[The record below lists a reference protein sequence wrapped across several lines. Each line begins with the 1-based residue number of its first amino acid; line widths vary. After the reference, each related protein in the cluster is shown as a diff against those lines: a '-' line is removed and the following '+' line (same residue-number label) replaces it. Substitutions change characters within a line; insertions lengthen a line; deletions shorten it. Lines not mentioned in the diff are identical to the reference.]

1 MNCPRRV
8 VPLLSTDVTIDAIV
22 RRYTDKSGEYIPFIV
37 STPHTEEN
45 CLQTTERL
53 WPKPAGH
60 KVFSVSIYNVL
71 FFMKKPGFGSM
82 GEIIEI
88 LTFLCNKT
96 TIQYSA

>member
-8 VPLLSTDVTIDAIV
+8 VLLLSTDVTIDAIV

-53 WPKPAGH
+53 LPKPAGQ

-71 FFMKKPGFGSM
+71 FFMKKPSFGSP
-82 GEIIEI
+82 GQETAV
-88 LTFLCNKT
+88 LTFLYNKT
-96 TIQYSA
+96 TIQCST